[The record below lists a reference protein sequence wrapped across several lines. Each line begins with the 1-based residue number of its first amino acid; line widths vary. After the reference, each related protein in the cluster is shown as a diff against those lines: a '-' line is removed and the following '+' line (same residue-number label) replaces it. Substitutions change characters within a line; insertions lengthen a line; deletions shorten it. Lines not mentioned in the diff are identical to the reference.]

1 MKWFITT
8 HFENE
13 QLSGNHLIFPTME
26 HQGCSEKNM
35 CLLLAA
41 NCDSFLSLWFYLLS
55 SVHNTVSDVMSSPA
69 VVGST
74 VPIAVLTVP
83 VWVLAMHWIWTSW
96 GLRAPNT
103 VLILS
108 LDMGESLTRRENKR
122 FEMVSHL
129 TRTHGWSLLLSLTV
143 YSHCFAHCF

>member
-35 CLLLAA
+35 RLLLQHITAIPS
-41 NCDSFLSLWFYLLS
+41 CQFGFICC
-55 SVHNTVSDVMSSPA
+55 HNMLADVMSSPA

-129 TRTHGWSLLLSLTV
+129 TRTHEWSLLLSLTV
-143 YSHCFAHCF
+143 